1 MKILNAKIFITL
13 VLLLVVSSNYMA
25 QSSPDQR
32 LDEIKY
38 IYENL
43 EYKTTAFN
51 DLKSKWYV
59 TDPLLIRDAFNRFI
73 VKRALMV
80 DGKSADDKT
89 IELKAE
95 EIFEG
100 NVVINLRKRYYDDEI
115 EYFAFLPEE
124 EIEKKY
130 STPLFDGVEDAFYL
144 REVIGTTLY
153 DKLKE
158 QTYAHRNLTKDEFNT
173 KAGYY
178 FDINLNFFNPELM
191 FWSTTSNYK
200 DKYLLSF
207 FGKWGNNRLFIP
219 GWFYGEY
226 IGGLQL
232 AYHDALTNDPENY
245 LYEFQIG
252 TGFSANSPY
261 TSRLPQ
267 VPLYKSGQSV
277 FMSLSGSPFRY
288 LTDLLDNTYLDL
300 EAHFTLAEYKKS
312 DYKPDA
318 LRQFYTIKSYFTAML
333 EKKDIFNLFDFGN
346 LSAGAGYS
354 TYELSQLEIGPELNE
369 VNDLGKV
376 NPNFQPYESFAIGK
390 IGIDGDGG
398 LIQHEFSLMYGYN
411 LQHQYSYFSLGGK
424 VMLNET
430 FGLAVNFT
438 DALNE
443 VETISP
449 WRSDSYLVFS
459 PFIRINY

>member
-1 MKILNAKIFITL
+1 MKPLKSNIILI
-13 VLLLVVSSNYMA
+13 LLLLLLAASNYWA

-51 DLKSKWYV
+51 DLKTKWYV

-73 VKRALMV
+73 VKRALKV
-80 DGKSADDKT
+80 DGKSADDET

-115 EYFAFLPEE
+115 EYFAFLPER
-124 EIEKKY
+124 EIENPY
-130 STPLFDGVEDAFYL
+130 STPLFDQVEDAYYL
-144 REVIGTTLY
+144 KEVIGDALY

-178 FDINLNFFNPELM
+178 FDINLNLFNPELM

-207 FGKWGNNRLFIP
+207 FGKWGNDKLFIP
-219 GWFYGEY
+219 GWYYGEY
-226 IGGLQL
+226 IGGLQV
-232 AYHDALTNDPENY
+232 AYHDALTNDPESY
-245 LYEFQIG
+245 LYKFQAG
-252 TGFSANSPY
+252 TGFSSNSPY
-261 TSRLPQ
+261 TSRMPD

-277 FMSLSGSPFRY
+277 FMSLSGSPFKY
-288 LTDLLDNTYLDL
+288 LTDVLDDTYLDL

-312 DYKPDA
+312 DYQPDR
-318 LRQFYTIKSYFTAML
+318 LRQFYTIKSYYTVML
-333 EKKDIFNLFDFGN
+333 ERRDIFSLFDFGN

-376 NPNFQPYESFAIGK
+376 NPNFDPYESFAIGK
-390 IGIDGDGG
+390 VGITGDGG
-398 LIQHEFSLMYGYN
+398 LIQHEISLMYGYN
-411 LQHQYSYFSLGGK
+411 LQNEYSYISLGGK

-430 FGLAVNFT
+430 FGFSITFT
-438 DALNE
+438 DALSE

-459 PFIRINY
+459 PYVRINY